1 MAEIEYQVDE
11 LLFRM
16 NNLAGSSSLPEKPQG
31 YLTDSTDASHGAGDD
46 GISSG
51 GVSEVRNTHGIYRF
65 HWLSRLGPKCMF
77 VKTPS
82 FYRY

>member
-16 NNLAGSSSLPEKPQG
+16 NALTGSHGLPEKPAC
-31 YLTDSTDASHGAGDD
+31 YLTDSDSMYGGGDD

-51 GVSEVRNTHGIYRF
+51 GSEVSCGLKLNIY
-65 HWLSRLGPKCMF
+65 
-77 VKTPS
+77 PS
-82 FYRY
+82 FILVLIFFHLIHNS

>member
-16 NNLAGSSSLPEKPQG
+16 NALTGGHSLPEKPAC
-31 YLTDSTDASHGAGDD
+31 YLTDSDCTYGGGDD

-51 GVSEVRNTHGIYRF
+51 GSEVRGT
-65 HWLSRLGPKCMF
+65 
-77 VKTPS
+77 
-82 FYRY
+82 